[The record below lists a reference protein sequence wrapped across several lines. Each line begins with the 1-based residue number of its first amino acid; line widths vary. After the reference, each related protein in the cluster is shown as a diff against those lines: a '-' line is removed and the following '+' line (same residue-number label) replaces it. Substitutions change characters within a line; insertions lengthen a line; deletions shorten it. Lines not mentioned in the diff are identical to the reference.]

1 MIVRHPRYPEAE
13 INRFTTHW
21 LNAAAMEETFAHF
34 PEALAQTQSIAE
46 QCKDALPDGRFI
58 WPSLNLEPGQ
68 NAEEKLRSDARAGM
82 HKHYGPHSPKEI
94 DERLERELDAITR
107 YGYTPLFLVVADI
120 VRFALVSDIPV
131 STRGSV
137 ANSLVAYCIGITTV
151 DPIAH
156 DLLFER
162 FLSPARVDAP
172 DIDLDFCSRR
182 RDEVLEYVRNTY
194 GIDRVAS
201 VATISTLQ
209 SRSAVRETAKAYGI
223 EEKQLNQVLKIL
235 PHGWHP
241 DPRRRDNRTIAD
253 VLGEIADP
261 HLRFVVEQA
270 YALVGQ
276 PHHLSIHPGGIIIT
290 PGTPHR
296 LCPSAVGI
304 QRMSDH
310 PIRSH

>member
-1 MIVRHPRYPEAE
+1 MAPIPP
-13 INRFTTHW
+13 
-21 LNAAAMEETFAHF
+21 
-34 PEALAQTQSIAE
+34 
-46 QCKDALPDGRFI
+46 K
-58 WPSLNLEPGQ
+58 
-68 NAEEKLRSDARAGM
+68 KLSA
-82 HKHYGPHSPKEI
+82 
-94 DERLERELDAITR
+94 RLERELEAITR

-137 ANSLVAYCIGITTV
+137 ANSLVAYCTGITTV

-182 RDEVLEYVRNTY
+182 RDEVLEYARNTY

-201 VATISTLQ
+201 VATVSTLQ

-253 VLGEIADP
+253 VLREIADP
-261 HLRFVVEQA
+261 HLEICRRTGLCIGRSTASPE
-270 YALVGQ
+270 Y
-276 PHHLSIHPGGIIIT
+276 PPRRYYHH
-290 PGTPHR
+290 PGTPHG
-296 LCPSAVGI
+296 LCPGAVGI
-304 QRMSDH
+304 QRMPDH
-310 PIRSH
+310 PVRSY